1 VPPSTLT
8 MEGTTSPQQSLKAHP
23 EARSW
28 ERLRMRQA
36 PPTTAR
42 MSRPPDEHPRQGIDY
57 ADTTNVQK
65 LHAGIQREKA
75 DGRVTIKPFSLWMLV
90 VLGLAF
96 FFAGFFSARHG
107 AEFTAT
113 NLDRGNPPPAQST
126 LQAVQTGTA
135 SASAVQSTV
144 ADANAPMVAHVAM
157 KNMKFSP
164 STIEIKKGDT
174 VEWKNDDITPHTATS
189 ATFDSASI
197 APETSWRH
205 TFAEAGSFPYICT
218 FHPDMKAA
226 VIVK

>member
-1 VPPSTLT
+1 

-28 ERLRMRQA
+28 ERLRMHQA
-36 PPTTAR
+36 PTTTAR
-42 MSRPPDEHPRQGIDY
+42 MSRPLDEHPQQGIDY

-75 DGRVTIKPFSLWMLV
+75 DGRVTIKPFSLWMVV

-107 AEFTAT
+107 SDFTAT
-113 NLDRGNPPPAQST
+113 NVDQGNPAPAQPT
-126 LQAVQTGTA
+126 LQAVQTSTS
-135 SASAVQSTV
+135 SAGAVQSTV
-144 ADANAPMVAHVAM
+144 AEANAPAVAHVAM

-164 STIEIKKGDT
+164 ATIEVKKGDT
-174 VEWKNDDITPHTATS
+174 VEWTNDDITPHTATS
-189 ATFDSASI
+189 ATFNSGPIASD
-197 APETSWRH
+197 ASWRH
-205 TFAEAGSFPYICT
+205 TFTEAGSFPYTCT

-226 VIVK
+226 VTVK